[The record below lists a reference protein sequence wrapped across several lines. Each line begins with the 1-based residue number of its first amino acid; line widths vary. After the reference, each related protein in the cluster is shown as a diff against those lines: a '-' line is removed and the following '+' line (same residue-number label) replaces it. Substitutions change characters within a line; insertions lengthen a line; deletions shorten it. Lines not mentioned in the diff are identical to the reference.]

1 MISEDRSVTVSVEGA
16 GSLAGFGSAD
26 PFNEEAYTGNV
37 HRTYYGRVQAVIRAG
52 YRSGE
57 IAVSAAADGCATC
70 IRRILVQ

>member
-52 YRSGE
+52 CQPGE
-57 IAVSAAADGCATC
+57 VAVSVTAGGCEMC
-70 IRRILVQ
+70 VRQILVQ